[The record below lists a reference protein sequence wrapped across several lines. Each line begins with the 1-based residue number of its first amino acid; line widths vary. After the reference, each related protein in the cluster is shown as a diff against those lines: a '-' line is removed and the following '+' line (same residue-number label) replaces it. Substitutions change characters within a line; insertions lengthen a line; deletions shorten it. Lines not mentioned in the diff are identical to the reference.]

1 MRSFLLWLLSF
12 FDTKAPPP
20 VRCMGCAK
28 ADTVKTPIPF
38 FMFCA
43 ICKQGPFCQS
53 CAEVH
58 RRIEHTEPEP
68 EPEEQIEG
76 GFE

>member
-1 MRSFLLWLLSF
+1 
-12 FDTKAPPP
+12 
-20 VRCMGCAK
+20 MGCAK